1 MAAAPGNGVTSPGPK
16 PANPFNV
23 ETQVSQPHR
32 HKGGVVGT
40 RGKGRPMVWISLKD
54 VDHWLA
60 GQVTIQQ
67 AKARATKGAFI
78 SEAWPEEFRQL

>member
-1 MAAAPGNGVTSPGPK
+1 
-16 PANPFNV
+16 
-23 ETQVSQPHR
+23 
-32 HKGGVVGT
+32 
-40 RGKGRPMVWISLKD
+40 MVWISLKD

-78 SEAWPEEFRQL
+78 SAAWPEEFRQL